1 MKILFLCNANMC
13 RSPLAEGLLKLIFKQ
28 RQINGMVDSAGFE
41 AYHINEL
48 PDDRAVQTAFEHGID
63 ISTKRVRL
71 FKRSDFDTFDKIYV
85 MDTLTYRN
93 AMYFARNEKDKSKV
107 DFLMN
112 VIDPGRN
119 KPVPDPFYEDLEAGE
134 KTYELL
140 MMACNKIADKVSTGQ
155 LI

>member
-13 RSPLAEGLLKLIFKQ
+13 RSPLAEGLLRLIFKK
-28 RQINGMVDSAGFE
+28 RQINALVDSAGFE
-41 AYHINEL
+41 AFHINEL
-48 PDDRAVQTAFEHGID
+48 PDERAIQTAIEHGVD

-71 FKRSDFDTFDKIYV
+71 FKQKDFDTFDKIYV

-93 AMYFARNEKDKSKV
+93 AMYFARSEKDKHKV

-112 VIDPGRN
+112 VIEPGRN

-134 KTYELL
+134 KTYEIL
-140 MMACNKIADKVSTGQ
+140 MKACNKIADNVATGQ
-155 LI
+155 LN